1 MKKLLFTFGLLLFLG
16 PWKVSAQTPTLIYS
30 TNAPLAI
37 PSGSGWSAPG
47 CSATCYHIPL
57 DKTATTA
64 GSTLVLFFGYDSL
77 SSNQVFSVTDDK
89 SNTWTLDIASAQSNN
104 KTMRVYRATNIA
116 AGTSYVNIQ
125 LTAGSQNNYWQP
137 LVLEFFDANALDG
150 SSCNTATSA
159 TVSAGSITPTVSGD
173 LIVQAK
179 YSTTRTSQTA
189 SFAAGS
195 QSNITWSLASQLLG
209 DGAAEQYGVY
219 NSTAAIIPTF
229 TQAAS
234 DTYISCAIALK
245 AASTGSAATA
255 LPRIV
260 SQMHDAMPKNSQN
273 PWKAG
278 TIVNTSGAVYISY
291 VGNDA
296 IHSTNGVLDG
306 VTSVPAPNIGWTTG
320 ADFVG
325 SNGHNHVNSF
335 CAQFNS
341 PPGPLVI
348 SINRVATTNDSI
360 NMIYVV
366 PGGTC
371 NVDVDSGGTTGDQT
385 TGTSITIGTLTPTV
399 TNDIGFGFGG
409 QFWCTST
416 SLNSPASGQFDAVF
430 FSGIT
435 IDGPAQTDENN
446 FWFHFINADLSMITA
461 TVQDT
466 CTGSSG
472 PGSPTFWAARMV
484 AYKSAATGALQPPT
498 GLKAVVH

>member
-1 MKKLLFTFGLLLFLG
+1 MKKLVFTFGLLLFLG

-30 TNAPLAI
+30 TSAPLAI

-57 DKTATTA
+57 DKTAITS
-64 GSTLVLFFGYDSL
+64 GSTLVLFFGYDST
-77 SSNQVFSVTDDK
+77 SNNQVFSVTDDK
-89 SNTWTLDIASAQSNN
+89 SNTWTLDITSAQSNN
-104 KTMRVYRATNIA
+104 KTMRVYSATNIA

-150 SSCNTATSA
+150 ASCNTATSA
-159 TVSAGSITPTVSGD
+159 TVSAGSITPTLSGD
-173 LIVQAK
+173 LFVQAK
-179 YSTTRTSQTA
+179 YSTTRTSQTV
-189 SFAAGS
+189 SFTRGS
-195 QSNITWSLASQLLG
+195 QSNINWSLASQLLG
-209 DGAAEQYGVY
+209 DGAVDQYGVY
-219 NSTAAIIPTF
+219 NSTAAINPTF

-234 DTYISCAIALK
+234 DAYISCAVALK
-245 AASTGSAATA
+245 AAATGSAPTN

-260 SQMHDAMPKNSQN
+260 SQMHDAMPKNAPN

-296 IHSTNGVLDG
+296 IHSTNGVIDG
-306 VTSVPAPNIGWTTG
+306 VTSVPAPNVGWTTG

-341 PPGPLVI
+341 PPGPIVI
-348 SINRVATTNDSI
+348 SINRAASTNDSI

-371 NVDVDSGGTTGDQT
+371 NVDIDSGGTTGYQSS
-385 TGTSITIGTLTPTV
+385 GTDIPVGTLTPKAV
-399 TNDIGFGFGG
+399 NDIIFGFGG
-409 QFWCTST
+409 QYYCTGT
-416 SLNSPASGQFDAVF
+416 SLVSPSNGQFDAVF

-446 FWFHFINADLSMITA
+446 FWFHHVNTDLSTITA
-461 TVQDT
+461 TIGDT
-466 CTGSSG
+466 CGSN
-472 PGSPTFWAARMV
+472 PNPLWWAARMV
-484 AYKSAATGALQPPT
+484 AYQSTATAAPQPPT
-498 GLKAVVH
+498 GLKAVVN